1 MMGLAT
7 RRKIHLI
14 TVEVLLLLT
23 SLIVIVPMLIMIFG
37 SFMNSSEVMRFNLA
51 LPEKWLFSNY
61 KQVYEEGSLGRAFI
75 NSIVITGV
83 SSIINMFASSA
94 ASFILARR
102 ETKTA
107 NVLYMF
113 FFMGLIAPMSTI
125 TTIRVVQWMGFYGS
139 TTSVILIY
147 AALNTAFSVFLYSG
161 FIKSIPKALDEVA
174 FLEGAGAVGVF
185 FRIILPLIVPVNAT
199 VAIMVFMSVWN
210 DITIPLY
217 FLTDSSTWTMP
228 LSVYNFY
235 GKYSRDWNLIFAD
248 LVLTSLPVLI
258 LYIFA
263 QKYIVSGLTAG
274 AVKG

>member
-1 MMGLAT
+1 MNFKRKLAL
-7 RRKIHLI
+7 RNYAVEIFLLI
-14 TVEVLLLLT
+14 ASLAIILPLL
-23 SLIVIVPMLIMIFG
+23 MMIFG
-37 SFMNSSEVMRFNLA
+37 SFMTSAEVTKFTIR
-51 LPEKWLFSNY
+51 LPDKWLFSNY
-61 KQVYEEGSLGRAFI
+61 VKVFQEGGLGRAFL
-75 NSIVITGV
+75 NGIVITGV
-83 SSIINMFASSA
+83 SSILNIVTSSA
-94 ASFILARR
+94 AAFILARR
-102 ETKTA
+102 EGKLSSY
-107 NVLYMF
+107 LYLF

-139 TTSVILIY
+139 VTSVIFIY
-147 AALNTAFSVFLYSG
+147 AALNTAFSMFLYSG
-161 FIKSIPKALDEVA
+161 FIKSIPKVLDEVA
-174 FLEGAGAVGVF
+174 FLEGANLFSVF
-185 FRIILPLIVPVNAT
+185 FRIITPLIVPVNAT

-248 LVLTSLPVLI
+248 LVMTSLPVLI
-258 LYIFA
+258 LYLFA

>member
-1 MMGLAT
+1 MSFS
-7 RRKIHLI
+7 RRLTIRNYIVEILLI
-14 TVEVLLLLT
+14 LGSLLIIIPLLL
-23 SLIVIVPMLIMIFG
+23 MILG
-37 SFMNSSEVMRFNLA
+37 SFMTSAEISQFKIK
-51 LPEKWLFSNY
+51 LPNQWQFSNY
-61 KQVYEEGSLGRAFI
+61 ARVFEEGGLGRAFL
-75 NSIVITGV
+75 NGVVITGL
-83 SSIINMFASSA
+83 SSVLNIVTSSA
-94 ASFILARR
+94 AAFILARR
-102 ETKTA
+102 ETKLSSF
-107 NVLYMF
+107 LYLF

-139 TTSVILIY
+139 VTSVIFIY
-147 AALNTAFSVFLYSG
+147 AALNTAFSMFLYSG

-174 FLEGAGAVGVF
+174 FLEGANIIQVF
-185 FRIILPLIVPVNAT
+185 LRIITPLIVPVNAT

-235 GKYSRDWNLIFAD
+235 GKFSRDWNLIFAN
-248 LVLTSLPVLI
+248 LVLTSLPVLV
-258 LYIFA
+258 LYLFA

>member
-1 MMGLAT
+1 MGFSRKLAL
-7 RRKIHLI
+7 RNYLVEGLLI
-14 TVEVLLLLT
+14 LA
-23 SLIVIVPMLIMIFG
+23 SLIIIVPLLMMVFG
-37 SFMNSSEVMRFNLA
+37 SFMTSTEVLRFTLD
-51 LPEKWLFSNY
+51 LPDKWMFSNY
-61 KQVYEEGSLGRAFI
+61 VRVFEEGGLGRAFL
-75 NSIVITGV
+75 NGLLITGV
-83 SSIINMFASSA
+83 SSVLNIILSSS
-94 ASFILARR
+94 ASFILVRR
-102 ETKTA
+102 ETKLT
-107 NVLYMF
+107 NMLYLY

-139 TTSVILIY
+139 ITSVIFIY

-174 FLEGAGAVGVF
+174 FIEGASMFDVF
-185 FRIILPLIVPVNAT
+185 FRIVTPLILPVNAT
-199 VAIMVFMSVWN
+199 VAIMVFMAVWN

-217 FLTDSSTWTMP
+217 FLTDSSDWTMP

-235 GKYSRDWNLIFAD
+235 GKYSRDWNLIFAN

>member
-1 MMGLAT
+1 MSFSRKMAWRNYLVEGFLILASL
-7 RRKIHLI
+7 LI
-14 TVEVLLLLT
+14 ILPL
-23 SLIVIVPMLIMIFG
+23 LIMLFG
-37 SFMNSSEVMRFNLA
+37 SFMTSSEVLKFSLR
-51 LPEKWLFSNY
+51 LPEEWKFSNY
-61 KQVYEEGSLGRAFI
+61 TTVFKEGGLGRAFL
-75 NSIVITGV
+75 NGMLITGV
-83 SSIINMFASSA
+83 SSILNIFTSSA
-94 ASFILARR
+94 ASFILVRR
-102 ETKTA
+102 ETKWS
-107 NVLYMF
+107 NFLYMF

-139 TTSVILIY
+139 ITSVILIY
-147 AALNTAFSVFLYSG
+147 ASLNTAFSVFLYSG
-161 FIKSIPKALDEVA
+161 FIRSIPKALDEVA
-174 FLEGAGAVGVF
+174 FLEGANTFSVF
-185 FRIILPLIVPVNAT
+185 FRIVTPLIVPVNAT

-217 FLTDSSTWTMP
+217 FLTDSSDWTMP

-258 LYIFA
+258 LYIFC

>member
-14 TVEVLLLLT
+14 TVEVLLLLA

-37 SFMNSSEVMRFNLA
+37 SFMNSTEVMRFNLA

>member
-14 TVEVLLLLT
+14 TVEVLLLLA